1 MSELKNKLV
10 ESLELCISDF
20 EEFGALPSSIMEKD
34 YCMLRSL
41 QSDCENQK
49 YISFMIVNY
58 FVPKYGGLK

>member
-1 MSELKNKLV
+1 
-10 ESLELCISDF
+10 LELCISDF